1 MQTSLVNLFPFV
13 PLNCLEDCEVPSS
26 TEVPSPHRLK
36 ASTACAACLLVRVSR
51 SRAALPGVA
60 TLRSDWPRG
69 WLKSCLLIGRL
80 KFWRKN
86 LFSFLL
92 TQTLS
97 LSLSFLSVQHYNPL
111 CDSNNTNN
119 NNNMNNDDDFN
130 KLPSPSSLPSSD
142 IRSCDLFS
150 QASPRLTKWACLQQ
164 RCCCCCSCRCHVL
177 GRKNLKAKTGQLVI
191 EQLTKIIAQIL
202 SHQTD
207 DDDYPHLAL

>member
-36 ASTACAACLLVRVSR
+36 TSTACAACLLVRVSR

-97 LSLSFLSVQHYNPL
+97 LFLSYQYNITILFVTATTRTTTTTWTTTTTSTNSLLLPL
-111 CDSNNTNN
+111 SPLLIYAVVTYSLRLAQGWLNERVCSNAAAAAAPADAT
-119 NNNMNNDDDFN
+119 F
-130 KLPSPSSLPSSD
+130 
-142 IRSCDLFS
+142 
-150 QASPRLTKWACLQQ
+150 W
-164 RCCCCCSCRCHVL
+164 
-177 GRKNLKAKTGQLVI
+177 G
-191 EQLTKIIAQIL
+191 EKI
-202 SHQTD
+202 
-207 DDDYPHLAL
+207 